1 MEPAAKNAPKIWK
14 KSSEK
19 IVADC
24 RVFKV
29 FEERFEHP
37 DGREG
42 DFYICRSNN
51 WVQTAAITAEG
62 KIVLVNQFRFGV
74 KKCSWEFSGGI
85 IEDGEDVLKAALR
98 ELEEETGYV
107 AESAE
112 LLAEFSPNPAIQN
125 NKAFVV
131 LAKNCRKLK
140 AQNWDENEEIQT
152 IEAAPEE
159 LDKMV
164 SSGQIHHS
172 IAICGI
178 YFLQKYLEKNA

>member
-1 MEPAAKNAPKIWK
+1 MDSAAENAPKLWK

-24 RVFKV
+24 KVFKV
-29 FEERFEHP
+29 FEERFAHP

-42 DFYICRSNN
+42 DFYICKSNS
-51 WVQTAAITAEG
+51 WVQTAAITKEG

-74 KKCSWEFSGGI
+74 EKCSWEFSGGI
-85 IEDGEDVLKAALR
+85 IENGEDAVSAALR
-98 ELEEETGYV
+98 ELEEETGYA

-112 LLAEFSPNPAIQN
+112 LAAEFSPNPAIQN
-125 NKAFVV
+125 NKAYVV
-131 LAKNCRKLK
+131 IAKNCEKKK
-140 AQNWDENEEIQT
+140 ALSWDENEEIQT
-152 IEAAPEE
+152 MEASPDE

-164 SSGQIHHS
+164 ARGQIHHS

-178 YFLQKYLEKNA
+178 YFLKKYLEKNA